1 MDNNESI
8 DNVLMRPDVLITDL
22 VEAIACDIASKYD
35 NICSCG
41 IRHIFDPKDRTH
53 SWRVTNITCND
64 NTSFDFSY
72 RFEDGTFA
80 MGISF
85 ENDVVATCCYMFKD
99 DIKKPIEL
107 QYNKSDYETEGS
119 WLHEVYNIVLSLL
132 TWDKCGKISELV
144 DEMDAEPDIL
154 KRSELIFKSCEVTDM
169 CDFKEELAK
178 SK

>member
-8 DNVLMRPDVLITDL
+8 DNVLIRPDVLITDL

-53 SWRVTNITCND
+53 SWRMANITCND

-72 RFEDGTFA
+72 KFGDGAFA

-85 ENDVVATCCYMFKD
+85 ENDVVATCYYMFKN

-107 QYNKSDYETEGS
+107 QYNKSDYETEGR
-119 WLHEVYNIVLSLL
+119 WPHEVYTIVLSLL
-132 TWDKCGKISELV
+132 AWHKQGKISELV
-144 DEMDAEPDIL
+144 DEMNAEPDL
-154 KRSELIFKSCEVTDM
+154 YKRSKLIFKLCEVVGM